1 MLRINSANNTALLP
15 APLADVN
22 APGFFVNNPGA
33 GPGTVLSGDWANRVQ
48 EEIVAP
54 ILAAGIALDG
64 SKNDQLLAALQ
75 LIRGFQAFVVNG
87 NFIVPAGIIRVTSL
101 VWGGGGAGG
110 GTSSGGGAGGGGFAL
125 KRCTVT
131 PGQTIAVTVSPQAS
145 PGPPANPG
153 GTSSFGAFCSATG
166 GAIGQDAGAGGVG
179 GVGVGGDLNLQ
190 GAPGGI
196 SPTAGIPG
204 YGGAAPFGGGGV
216 GRDSMGGTPGGGG
229 GGGIDFNGSNGA
241 PGLVVALW

>member
-1 MLRINSANNTALLP
+1 MLRINSANNTAVLP

-75 LIRGFQAFVVNG
+75 LIRGFQSFLVNG
-87 NFIVPAGIIRVTSL
+87 TFIVPAGIIRVTSL
-101 VWGGGGAGG
+101 VWGGGAAGG
-110 GTSSGGGAGGGGFAL
+110 GTTSGGGGGGGGFAL
-125 KRCTVT
+125 KRCTVI
-131 PGQTIAVTVSPQAS
+131 PGQAIAVTVSPQAL
-145 PGPPANPG
+145 PGPPAQPG

-166 GAIGQDAGAGGVG
+166 GAVGQDSGAGGVG
-179 GVGVGGDLNLQ
+179 GTGVGGDLNIN
-190 GAPGGI
+190 GTPGGS
-196 SPTAGIPG
+196 SPGTGIPG
-204 YGGAAPFGGGGV
+204 LGGGAPFGGAGN
-216 GRDSMGGTPGGGG
+216 GRDSMAGTPGGGG
-229 GGGIDFNGSNGA
+229 GAGVDANGSNGA
-241 PGLVVALW
+241 PGLVAVLW